1 MTLKLSSNVV
11 SDANDEKLFLHK
23 LLLTNTLVSKVHKAF
38 TNGSSA
44 NIKFSKTQLH
54 KRGQSGGFLGRLL
67 GLLQKTGLPLMKN
80 VLTPL
85 AKSSLIPLWLAP
97 AASATDAAIQ
107 RKIHGSGTTSL
118 MILSEEMED
127 IMKIGKSLWRIW
139 FTNKR
144 CKWNKKEQK
153 EVKAKEQN
161 GGFLS
166 VLLGTLAAS
175 LLGNL
180 LTG

>member
-1 MTLKLSSNVV
+1 MKLSSNVA
-11 SDANDEKLFLHK
+11 SDANDGNIFLHT
-23 LLLTNTLVSKVHKAF
+23 LLLTDTQVSKIHKAF
-38 TNGSSA
+38 ANDSSA

-67 GLLQKTGLPLMKN
+67 GLLQKTGLPLIKN

-85 AKSSLIPLWLAP
+85 ANSSLIPLWVAP
-97 AASATDAAIQ
+97 AASAADAAIQ
-107 RKIHGSGTTSL
+107 RKIHGSGTTLL
-118 MILSEEMED
+118 MILNEEMED

-139 FTNKR
+139 FTKKR

-153 EVKAKEQN
+153 DVKAKEQK

-166 VLLGTLAAS
+166 VLLGT
-175 LLGNL
+175 
-180 LTG
+180 